1 MPTPNPRNNDRA
13 FAAGSAAPQPA
24 ASPTIISM
32 PGNASALDG
41 PMSPEI
47 RQAIDQLQQQAWE
60 ARARLRTAED
70 ERTALATRFEEAQ
83 RINAELRSRLPE
95 SRGAVQAPPRTM
107 EAETKLLSLR
117 QARDSAQSKVRELT
131 AKLEQTQEELELLRE
146 QVENHR
152 PAPAV
157 TVPAA

>member
-1 MPTPNPRNNDRA
+1 MSTPNPRNNDRA
-13 FAAGSAAPQPA
+13 YGPDSAAAQPA
-24 ASPTIISM
+24 ASPTIINM

-47 RQAIDQLQQQAWE
+47 RRAIDQLQQEAWE

-70 ERTALATRFEEAQ
+70 ERLAMAARFEEAQ

-95 SRGAVQAPPRTM
+95 SRGAAQSPPRTM
-107 EAETKLLSLR
+107 ETEAKLLSLR

-131 AKLEQTQEELELLRE
+131 EKLAQTQ
-146 QVENHR
+146 
-152 PAPAV
+152 
-157 TVPAA
+157 